1 MARILVTVGM
11 GRWPFDRLVRAVE
24 PLCAYHDVFVQTG
37 TSAVVPPCPHAAF
50 VPLDELQRRLA
61 EVDIVVTHAG
71 STVRLVQRLGRV
83 PIAVARVA
91 ARGEAEDDNQ
101 VHYLRAEEQT
111 GRVYAV
117 WEADRLDEAVAA
129 HTAAAQR
136 LLSRPLPPPVPDHHL
151 ITVLDGVCDSL
162 TPPAARR
169 SG

>member
-37 TSAVVPPCPHAAF
+37 PSTVVPPCPHAPF

-61 EVDIVVTHAG
+61 DADVVITHAG

-83 PIAVARVA
+83 PIAVARLA
-91 ARGEAEDDNQ
+91 AHGEAEDDNQ
-101 VHYLRAEEQT
+101 ERYLRAEAQT

-117 WEADRLDEAVAA
+117 WEADRLDEAVAV
-129 HTAAAQR
+129 HTVAAQR
-136 LLSRPLPPPVPDHHL
+136 LLTRPLPPPVPDDHL
-151 ITVLDGVCDSL
+151 VAVLDGVCDRLIRS
-162 TPPAARR
+162 AARWP
-169 SG
+169 G